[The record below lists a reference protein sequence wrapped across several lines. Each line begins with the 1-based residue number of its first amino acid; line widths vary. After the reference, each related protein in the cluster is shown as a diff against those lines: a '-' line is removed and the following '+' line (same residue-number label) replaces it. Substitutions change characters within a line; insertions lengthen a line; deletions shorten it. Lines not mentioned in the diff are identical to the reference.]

1 GLPVPGVGGIATD
14 SIASSS
20 SSPKSSMTRRLWKPT
35 LLDLRN
41 CRPTCCPSLRH
52 GERSYADRLIHRPNG
67 ASLDELRK
75 KNQEANTR
83 LRARQSLSRG
93 SGGPTQADRSWSR
106 AAQLRQSENRHAA
119 KLKLSQASHVRR
131 LEQEHVLFRTE

>member
-1 GLPVPGVGGIATD
+1 MHRVDKSLPVGLGDEQRNTILGAKILCTWLPELAGSPPLPVPPGLPVPGVGGIATD

-67 ASLDELRK
+67 ASL
-75 KNQEANTR
+75 
-83 LRARQSLSRG
+83 
-93 SGGPTQADRSWSR
+93 
-106 AAQLRQSENRHAA
+106 
-119 KLKLSQASHVRR
+119 
-131 LEQEHVLFRTE
+131 